1 MLFLFGSLPKFKY
14 FCIREHH
21 LILNMKASEQTSQQ
35 IQRAI
40 NKIAQKFPS
49 TDEPSVITDI
59 HLRAIQDSGEL
70 LAFDDDENEVNRCV
84 IEEWIDNKE
93 EDFYNQVTAI
103 LRKELKNMHK
113 VADNLGILKPYSFVL
128 ENDDKETVAEL
139 YVADDDT
146 VIIGGDLMEGLGK
159 DLDSFLD
166 KLLD

>member
-1 MLFLFGSLPKFKY
+1 VYSDNFAKVHNFIQTTKKVLRKKIKMLFLFGSLPKFKY

-70 LAFDDDENEVNRCV
+70 LAFDDD
-84 IEEWIDNKE
+84 
-93 EDFYNQVTAI
+93 
-103 LRKELKNMHK
+103 
-113 VADNLGILKPYSFVL
+113 
-128 ENDDKETVAEL
+128 
-139 YVADDDT
+139 
-146 VIIGGDLMEGLGK
+146 
-159 DLDSFLD
+159 
-166 KLLD
+166 